1 MAYIRRRGK
10 GWQYTVNYINPLTG
24 ERKPIAKGGFRTKKE
39 AQLAA
44 AELERQLAQ
53 GTYIK
58 ESLIIFDEF
67 SKEFIERYQSTGK
80 VKIST
85 VRVRTNEIGRFKPYF
100 SGMKLKDISKKGYQ
114 EALNKMK
121 TEEKTADNTL
131 KGIHGTGKMF
141 FKMARELDYISKDPT
156 EFAYVPVSK
165 KTVEELEN
173 EDFKV
178 KYLEK
183 EQLASFLKTAKEH
196 GLSQD
201 YLVFLL
207 LSYTGMRAGELCALK
222 WKDINFEEETISI
235 TKTYYNPTNNTLNY
249 QLLTPKTKSS
259 RRVITIDSLVI
270 NELLKHKREQKELIL
285 KYRKTY
291 HDKDFVITKTDKLP
305 GYPEII
311 KTIENRMRRLL
322 KKCGLSETLTPHSL
336 RHTHTSL
343 LAEAGVELQDIM
355 DRLGHKDDYTTKA
368 VYLHV
373 TKPKKK
379 EASQKFAE
387 LMSGLSK

>member
-1 MAYIRRRGK
+1 M
-10 GWQYTVNYINPLTG
+10 P
-24 ERKPIAKGGFRTKKE
+24 
-39 AQLAA
+39 
-44 AELERQLAQ
+44 
-53 GTYIK
+53 
-58 ESLIIFDEF
+58 
-67 SKEFIERYQSTGK
+67 
-80 VKIST
+80 
-85 VRVRTNEIGRFKPYF
+85 
-100 SGMKLKDISKKGYQ
+100 
-114 EALNKMK
+114 
-121 TEEKTADNTL
+121 
-131 KGIHGTGKMF
+131 
-141 FKMARELDYISKDPT
+141 
-156 EFAYVPVSK
+156 
-165 KTVEELEN
+165 
-173 EDFKV
+173 
-178 KYLEK
+178 
-183 EQLASFLKTAKEH
+183 
-196 GLSQD
+196 QD
-201 YLVFLL
+201 YLMFLL

-222 WKDINFEEETISI
+222 WKDIDFGEETISI

-259 RRVITIDSLVI
+259 RRVITIDPLVI

-291 HDKDFVITKTDKLP
+291 HNKDFVITKTDKLP